1 MAEPPE
7 APAIQP
13 LDEHHDRA
21 DFTCGNPT
29 LDDYLRRRA
38 RQDRDRRVA
47 AVFVM
52 VGEEPGT
59 IAGYYTLSSLSIEL
73 RAVPPDIVRRL
84 PRYPNVPAVLIGRLA
99 IDQRYQGRGLGGLL
113 LMDALH
119 RVLEQSKEIAAWAA
133 IVDAVDAPAA
143 AFYGRYGFRPLVD
156 RPNRLFLPI
165 ATIER
170 MFA

>member
-13 LDEHHDRA
+13 LEEHHDRA
-21 DFTCGNPT
+21 GFTCGNLT
-29 LDDYLRRRA
+29 LDDYLRHRA

-52 VGEEPGT
+52 VGEEPSA

-99 IDQRYQGRGLGGLL
+99 IGQRYQGRGFGGLL
-113 LMDALH
+113 LMDAIH

-143 AFYGRYGFRPLVD
+143 AFYGRYGFRPLVG